1 MDLDYFL
8 FLEKNYE
15 KISLHLDEII
25 NIYQELILHTFE
37 KTNIDSC
44 VEMNEMMDTLNFK
57 HHQYLLQ
64 KNKLRYLIN
73 NCREKCAQICQ
84 HNYITDL
91 IDLTPDRSEIIQ
103 YCTLCGNTKK

>member
-8 FLEKNYE
+8 FLEKEYK

-25 NIYQELILHTFE
+25 ASYEGLIVYTTKQQNKTNTFE
-37 KTNIDSC
+37 
-44 VEMNEMMDTLNFK
+44 VNEMVDTLNFK

-64 KNKLRYLIN
+64 KNRLLHSLN
-73 NCREKCAQICQ
+73 NCRENMNNICH

-91 IDLTPDRSEIIQ
+91 IDLSPERSEIIQ